1 MASPRINYKDASRE
15 GSRSPDYLA
24 DGAAKMASRNLLVA
38 QLTHGQHSL
47 GKDAFWSTVKAL
59 RQEGYRL

>member
-1 MASPRINYKDASRE
+1 MASPRINYKEASRE

-38 QLTHGQHSL
+38 QLKAGQHNL
-47 GKDAFWSTVKAL
+47 DEVRFWGKVRELRAEGAL
-59 RQEGYRL
+59 